1 MVISINIDRYIIV
14 DEEFIADKYIEQTG
28 WCIDPLGTP
37 FSIYKPE
44 IYAGTSMPLLPDR
57 TSSNQIMFL
66 TQLKVKYLYSRYVIT
81 LASVHDGAPNKL
93 HLGPYD
99 YSYNSWLI
107 AELHSVIYLHIRFSR
122 PTELKFKL

>member
-1 MVISINIDRYIIV
+1 MVISININRYIIV

-57 TSSNQIMFL
+57 KVVIKSCFWLNSKSNIFILDM
-66 TQLKVKYLYSRYVIT
+66 
-81 LASVHDGAPNKL
+81 
-93 HLGPYD
+93 
-99 YSYNSWLI
+99 W
-107 AELHSVIYLHIRFSR
+107 
-122 PTELKFKL
+122 